1 MDDQLSRILTDLIGR
16 LTGPLTLRLYLQPG
30 MAALFALRDGL
41 KDAKAGRPPFLRTV
55 FSSSARRPAL
65 IRDGWKSIG
74 RVFVLAIVL
83 DLIYQLRVF
92 RWLYPLETLDVAL
105 ILAVLPYAL
114 LRGPVN
120 RLARMWPHH
129 DPAAPAESPR
139 SRP

>member
-1 MDDQLSRILTDLIGR
+1 MDDQLSRILTDLMGR

-30 MAALFALRDGL
+30 MAVLFAVRDGL
-41 KDAKAGRPPFLRTV
+41 KDAKAGRPPFLWTV
-55 FSSSARRPAL
+55 FSSAENRPAL

-83 DLIYQLRVF
+83 DLIYQFRVF
-92 RWLYPLETLDVAL
+92 RWVYPVETLDVAL

-120 RLARMWPHH
+120 RLARLWIHH